1 MATVKLILRTFQEDK
16 NGECP
21 LYIRVVKDRKAK
33 FISTGYKFKLSQ
45 WDEEKQRV
53 KKNYK
58 SSARVNA
65 YLSQKVAD
73 AEGQV
78 ADMERKTQSISARKL
93 KEAIKGKTSLN
104 YFDYAYERCNKIKA
118 TISLKTYVCYKGVLG
133 KLEKFNQSRDLNFD
147 DITVTFLKD
156 YINYCSSV
164 LKNSN
169 TTIKHSLTIMGQF
182 FKDAINEDLVYSN
195 LYNFSKISIKRDT
208 GKRMYL
214 NKKQIEDFKNLKV
227 NEDSKAPVIKDMFLF
242 SIYAGGLRL
251 SDVVELQWMNVNIDE
266 NRITKTIKKTGRQH
280 SFKFGTSALE
290 ILNKY
295 KLKTSEDNDFV
306 FPMLEKE
313 TPYFTNRE
321 FALAELAR
329 CTSLSSLHLKNM
341 EKALKLPF
349 RLSFHI
355 SRHTFATNA
364 LNNGM
369 RIEHVS
375 KLLDHSDIGITQIY
389 AKVISEEL
397 DKAVEQYIN

>member
-21 LYIRVVKDRKAK
+21 LYIRVIKDRKAK
-33 FISTGYKFKLSQ
+33 FISTGYKFKPSQ

-53 KKNYK
+53 KKIYK

-65 YLSQKVAD
+65 FLAQKVAD

-78 ADMERKTQSISARKL
+78 ADMERQTKSVSARKL
-93 KEAIKGKTSLN
+93 KEAIKGKSSLN
-104 YFDYAYERCNKIKA
+104 YFDYSYNRCEKIKS
-118 TISLKTYVCYKGVLG
+118 TVSLKTYVCYKGVLD
-133 KLEKFNQSRDLNFD
+133 KLKRFNQNRDLNFD
-147 DITVTFLKD
+147 DMTVTFLKD
-156 YINYCSSV
+156 YVNYCSSK
-164 LKNSN
+164 LGNSN
-169 TTIKHSLTIMGQF
+169 TTIKHSLIIMGQF
-182 FKDAINEDLVYSN
+182 FKDAINEDLVYAN
-195 LYNFSKISIKRDT
+195 LYNFNKISIKKEPS
-208 GKRMYL
+208 KRMYL
-214 NKKQIEDFKNLKV
+214 NKKQIEDFKNLEV
-227 NEDSKAPVIKDMFLF
+227 NQDSKAPVIKDMFLF

-251 SDVVELQWMNVNIDE
+251 SDVLELKWSNINLDE
-266 NRITKTIKKTGRQH
+266 NRIIKTIKKTGRQH
-280 SFKFGTSALE
+280 SFKFGQSALDV
-290 ILNKY
+290 LTKY
-295 KLKTSEDNDFV
+295 HSKTSEEDDFV
-306 FPMLEKE
+306 FPMLDKE
-313 TPYFTNRE
+313 TPYFTNRN
-321 FALAELAR
+321 FALAEMAR
-329 CTSLSSLHLKNM
+329 CTSLSSLHLRNM
-341 EKALKLPF
+341 EKAMKLPF